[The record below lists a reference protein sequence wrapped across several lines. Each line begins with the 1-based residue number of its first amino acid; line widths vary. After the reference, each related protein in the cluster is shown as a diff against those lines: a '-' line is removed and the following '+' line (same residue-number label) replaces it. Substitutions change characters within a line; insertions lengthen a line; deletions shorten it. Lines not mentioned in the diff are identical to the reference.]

1 MSIAS
6 GRPWWS
12 TTTRDGFEGSRVK
25 TLFASAGRRPAATGK
40 RRICFPITSRAY
52 YGRSQLLI
60 RKLHEHPDIEL
71 ELMLGGSIL
80 LDKYSRHIA
89 DDIEAGG
96 FTISASL
103 FNVIEGGNHVAM
115 AKTAC
120 LTALEFTNGFHT
132 AAPDVVV
139 ICGDRFEQ
147 LAIAMAAAY
156 LNKTI
161 AHIEGGDVSGSIDES
176 VRHAITKLAHIH
188 FVTNALAERR
198 VLAMGEEPRYVFNA
212 GSLDVEAASLMTTT
226 VTNSI
231 TNGYGVGHE
240 VDVTRPF
247 VLVIQHPVTTEAD
260 NRLHLEQT
268 LRAVTALELPAVW
281 IWPNPDAGTGEMSEG
296 LRHFREQAGPAADR
310 LRFITDIPMHE
321 FVALVRAAA
330 CLVGNSSAGIKECS
344 YLGTPVVNIGT
355 RQQGRLHADNVVHA
369 GYDAREITAAV
380 RGQMAHGRY
389 PPSDI
394 YYRPAASQTVA
405 DVLAGIELYTQ
416 KRFRDVQAEVA
427 LPAGARSVPYP

>member
-1 MSIAS
+1 MTMETVLA
-6 GRPWWS
+6 S
-12 TTTRDGFEGSRVK
+12 TTRKQPKS
-25 TLFASAGRRPAATGK
+25 GK

-60 RKLHEHPDIEL
+60 KKLHDHAGIEL

-120 LTALEFTNGFHT
+120 LTAREFTNGFH
-132 AAPDVVV
+132 AADPDIVI

-161 AHIEGGDVSGSIDES
+161 AHIEGGDVTGSIDES

-188 FVTNALAERR
+188 FVTNDDARRR
-198 VLAMGEEPRYVFNA
+198 VLAMGEDPAYVFTT
-212 GSLDVEAASLMTTT
+212 GSLDVEVAAQATAA
-226 VTNSI
+226 I
-231 TNGYGVGHE
+231 TSETLNRYGVGHE
-240 VDVTRPF
+240 VDVTQPF
-247 VLVIQHPVTTEAD
+247 LLVIQHPVTTQGE
-260 NRLHLEQT
+260 NRRHLEDT
-268 LRAVTALELPAVW
+268 LRAVSALDMPAIW
-281 IWPNPDAGTGEMSEG
+281 IWPNPDAGTAEMADS
-296 LRHFREQAGPAADR
+296 LRHFRENVPDAVR
-310 LRFITDIPMHE
+310 TMRFITDVPVAE
-321 FVALVRAAA
+321 FIALLRIAA

-344 YLGTPVVNIGT
+344 YLGTPVVNIGA
-355 RQQGRLHADNVVHA
+355 RQQGRLHAGNVMHS
-369 GYDAREITAAV
+369 GYDRDEILAAV
-380 RGQMAHGRY
+380 RRQIAHGRY
-389 PPSDI
+389 APSDI
-394 YYRPAASQTVA
+394 YFRPAASQTMV
-405 DVLAGIELYTQ
+405 DVLASIPLYTQ
-416 KRFRDVQAEVA
+416 KRFCEPASQAAEGSA
-427 LPAGARSVPYP
+427 